1 MLLIRV
7 FDRGVEEEDRDS
19 NTATTFIR
27 QKEGWISDEI
37 SQWTYY
43 IDTYAVM
50 PFQKIEVTAHYL
62 SVRVKKECCVGIIST
77 IILKGFFEVHY
88 SSPPHHRIL
97 DSVFAHNSKR
107 SLNLDDVGRAIF
119 YTQMN
124 LSNHCVKVLFRV
136 SKCHLVFGSEIRPDY
151 LNWQRRSRT

>member
-43 IDTYAVM
+43 INTYAVM

-62 SVRVKKECCVGIIST
+62 SVRVKKE
-77 IILKGFFEVHY
+77 
-88 SSPPHHRIL
+88 
-97 DSVFAHNSKR
+97 
-107 SLNLDDVGRAIF
+107 
-119 YTQMN
+119 
-124 LSNHCVKVLFRV
+124 
-136 SKCHLVFGSEIRPDY
+136 
-151 LNWQRRSRT
+151 

>member
-43 IDTYAVM
+43 INIYVVM
-50 PFQKIEVTAHYL
+50 SFFKHQREKRMLCWHYW
-62 SVRVKKECCVGIIST
+62 E
-77 IILKGFFEVHY
+77 
-88 SSPPHHRIL
+88 
-97 DSVFAHNSKR
+97 A
-107 SLNLDDVGRAIF
+107 
-119 YTQMN
+119 
-124 LSNHCVKVLFRV
+124 
-136 SKCHLVFGSEIRPDY
+136 
-151 LNWQRRSRT
+151 

>member
-43 IDTYAVM
+43 VYKYLCSYA
-50 PFQKIEVTAHYL
+50 FSEDRISTAHYL
-62 SVRVKKECCVGIIST
+62 RARVKKE
-77 IILKGFFEVHY
+77 
-88 SSPPHHRIL
+88 
-97 DSVFAHNSKR
+97 
-107 SLNLDDVGRAIF
+107 
-119 YTQMN
+119 
-124 LSNHCVKVLFRV
+124 
-136 SKCHLVFGSEIRPDY
+136 
-151 LNWQRRSRT
+151 

>member
-43 IDTYAVM
+43 INTYAVM

-88 SSPPHHRIL
+88 SSPPHHL
-97 DSVFAHNSKR
+97 EVTS
-107 SLNLDDVGRAIF
+107 SLSQGP
-119 YTQMN
+119 
-124 LSNHCVKVLFRV
+124 H
-136 SKCHLVFGSEIRPDY
+136 SEICPEVGDIPGQ
-151 LNWQRRSRT
+151 LGGVETA

>member
-43 IDTYAVM
+43 INTYVVM
-50 PFQKIEVTAHYL
+50 PFQKIEYLTAHYL
-62 SVRVKKECCVGIIST
+62 SVRVKKECCVGIIFT
-77 IILKGFFEVHY
+77 IVSKGFFEVHY
-88 SSPPHHRIL
+88 SSPPHHGIL
-97 DSVFAHNSKR
+97 YSVFAHNSKR
-107 SLNLDDVGRAIF
+107 SLKQDDEGRAIF
-119 YTQMN
+119 
-124 LSNHCVKVLFRV
+124 
-136 SKCHLVFGSEIRPDY
+136 
-151 LNWQRRSRT
+151 

>member
-43 IDTYAVM
+43 INPYGNAESD
-50 PFQKIEVTAHYL
+50 PHQKMI
-62 SVRVKKECCVGIIST
+62 T
-77 IILKGFFEVHY
+77 IGY
-88 SSPPHHRIL
+88 SENDPH
-97 DSVFAHNSKR
+97 
-107 SLNLDDVGRAIF
+107 
-119 YTQMN
+119 MN
-124 LSNHCVKVLFRV
+124 
-136 SKCHLVFGSEIRPDY
+136 
-151 LNWQRRSRT
+151 